1 MTTPR
6 LQLCLSLAAALA
18 CFTPSLASAQGI
30 KRPTTP
36 VRTARD
42 ELRELREDYMEAYNK
57 KDSTAVANMY
67 TPDAVVISG
76 DGSVTV
82 GKDAI
87 RKQIATN
94 APKWGQITISSDT
107 LRVVG
112 NTAWDVGTARVQLS
126 GGGEQVS
133 HYLTVLRR
141 GVKSW
146 KLDRVAVVPE
156 SHLPNAA
163 DSAAPR

>member
-6 LQLCLSLAAALA
+6 LQLCLSLAVALA
-18 CFTPSLASAQGI
+18 CLAPSLASGQGI

-42 ELRELREDYMEAYNK
+42 ELRDLREDYMEAYNK
-57 KDSTAVANMY
+57 KDSTAVASMY

-94 APKWGQITISSDT
+94 APKWGQITITSDT

-112 NTAWDVGTARVQLS
+112 STAWDVGTARVQLS

-141 GVKSW
+141 GLKSW

-156 SHLPNAA
+156 SHLANAA
-163 DSAAPR
+163 DSAAH